1 MAQARQRLGRA
12 GRQSPGQCYRLYTEE
27 QFYSLQNTTTPE
39 IQRCNLSSV
48 ILQLMALGVK
58 DVTSFEFL
66 DAPLPQAVQN
76 AVEQLTLLG
85 AFDQD
90 KGEVRRRKNYCKVGV
105 IKSGKR
111 GQREAGVESSCN

>member
-90 KGEVRRRKNYCKVGV
+90 KGEVRRRRNYCKVGV
-105 IKSGKR
+105 IKCAKR
-111 GQREAGVESSCN
+111 SQREARVKSCCS